1 LVDASDGTTLNELP
15 GTARSTLDIDGR
27 VIVLLEDDEPNAASW
42 EAVAV
47 DPDGTLAWRLPVE
60 PGGDEE
66 CCPSILDLDGRS
78 VRISAGPRAPA
89 LVIDV
94 RDLTVRSDDPLA
106 TTPRVLIVQQEQIG
120 RELLLTYP
128 DNQAGYIVRDGEGRS
143 VQSPRRSAR
152 GRARRTRPPPTSC
165 SSATTTS

>member
-1 LVDASDGTTLNELP
+1 LVDAPDGTVLTELP

-27 VIVLLEDDEPNAASW
+27 VIVLLEDDQPNATSW

-60 PGGDEE
+60 PGGDDE

-94 RDLTVRSDDPLA
+94 RDGTVRSDDPLA
-106 TTPRVLIVQQEQIG
+106 TTPSVDIVQQEQIG
-120 RELLLTYP
+120 RGLLITYP
-128 DNQAGYIVRDGEGRS
+128 DNAAGYIVRDGKGRS
-143 VQSPRRSAR
+143 VQITAPFS
-152 GRARRTRPPPTSC
+152 
-165 SSATTTS
+165 